1 MGTTVLLP
9 DIIVAATMGSSVA
22 ILAVAPG
29 TASLA
34 GMEGIAVSAT
44 ALGIASSATMEGIV
58 VGIIVAFRVMGISV
72 VGTLAVDITL
82 GVGEDGMRG
91 GRRMESIV
99 DSTWDACDFL

>member
-22 ILAVAPG
+22 ILAVVPG

-44 ALGIASSATMEGIV
+44 ALGIASSATMEGIA
-58 VGIIVAFRVMGISV
+58 VGIIVAFR
-72 VGTLAVDITL
+72 AVDIML

-99 DSTWDACDFL
+99 DSAWDACDFLRLGRMI